1 MASLLLGVSALLLM
15 IFPEL
20 AKVVSVVIYGVPIF
34 FQLTMGFWLL
44 LSGLPPFGVAQIAK
58 A

>member
-1 MASLLLGVSALLLM
+1 M